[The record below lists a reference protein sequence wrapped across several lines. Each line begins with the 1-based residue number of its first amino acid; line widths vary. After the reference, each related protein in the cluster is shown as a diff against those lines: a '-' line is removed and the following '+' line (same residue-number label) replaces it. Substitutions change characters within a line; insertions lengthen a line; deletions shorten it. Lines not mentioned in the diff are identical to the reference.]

1 MDDIVSTLF
10 KFFIIA
16 FLLFANAF
24 FVAVEFSL
32 VKVRKTR
39 MEELSKQGNK
49 VADLVLK
56 QIADIDKVVGVAQ
69 FGVTIAS
76 IAIGWVGEA
85 TIVSIIQSM
94 FNIIP
99 HGAQQ
104 LVAIHTVSS
113 ITAFVLV
120 TFLHVSLGEQVPKL
134 ISLQYTDET
143 ALFISR
149 PTHFIAVIFNPFV
162 ALLNGFCNFVLK
174 MMKIERPKSSF
185 AHSTEELDMLVDAS
199 YKEGVL
205 NETEKDILHN
215 AFKFSDLIAKQVM
228 IPRTDLI
235 CLPKDITFD
244 ELKKFTV
251 ENQYTRY
258 PIYGEDI
265 DDILG
270 FLHVKDIYACN
281 VNNDEFKI
289 ENLLRPILCV
299 PETITMDNIIIEFKK
314 KQAQIAIVVD
324 EFGGTAGLITLE
336 DVFEEIFGEV
346 QDEFDEEEELDIKK
360 IDENIYLANAMVR
373 LDEMAEFFDVDE
385 ELFEEEDVDTIGG
398 VVLKVL
404 GRIAQVNDSIEWKNL
419 TLTVKE
425 IDGVRITKLLVV
437 VREPFQVEEQTE
449 EEAKG

>member
-1 MDDIVSTLF
+1 MDGIVGTLF

-49 VADLVLK
+49 IADLVLK
-56 QIADIDKVVGVAQ
+56 QISDIDKVVGVAQ

-94 FNIIP
+94 FSLIP
-99 HGAQQ
+99 NSSQ
-104 LVAIHTVSS
+104 LVALHTVSS
-113 ITAFVLV
+113 IISFVLV

-134 ISLQYTDET
+134 ISLQYTEET
-143 ALFISR
+143 ALFIAR
-149 PTHFIAVIFNPFV
+149 PTHLVAVIFNPFV
-162 ALLNGFCNFVLK
+162 KLLNGFCNFVLK
-174 MMKIERPKSSF
+174 LMKIERPKESF

-215 AFKFSDLIAKQVM
+215 AFKFSDLTAKQVM

-265 DDILG
+265 DDIVG

-314 KQAQIAIVVD
+314 QQAQIAIVVD

-425 IDGVRITKLLVV
+425 IDGVRITKLLIV
-437 VREPFQVEEQTE
+437 VREPFQVEEETE